1 MKIAVREL
9 VTFARFVTVKFRQD
23 KCTQMAASLTFDTLL
38 SLVPLITIALTLF
51 SAFPVF
57 ADFSEQIKHFLLTN
71 MLPETGGKMISR
83 YVEQFA
89 ESAAKLTAVGLVFL
103 ALTAMLM
110 MVTIDNAFNTIWR
123 VAKPRPLLKRVLV
136 YWAVLTLAPV
146 LIGGSLSLTSWLVGL
161 SIGYAKQ
168 APIFGAVTLKVV
180 PVILTTLAFS
190 LLFRVVPNR
199 YVPVRHAFIGGV
211 VAAAAFE
218 TMNRGF
224 GFFIAHFPTYKLVY
238 GAFASIP
245 IFLLWI
251 YLSWLTILS
260 GAQIAAS
267 LSRWQQRG
275 MQQLNPAAQFYFAVR
290 ILGVMRAGLASGEV
304 QSLSALSKRLQLA
317 FEETELILEKLL
329 HANIVRKLSGTGWAM
344 IRDPEHICLREL
356 SDLFL
361 LDASTLPAQH
371 GDAKIHAW
379 FALLGQ
385 RMEEPMNM
393 TLRGLL
399 DEGQPTDRV
408 IGSFAASDAKNLPGL
423 N

>member
-1 MKIAVREL
+1 MKTAVRDL
-9 VTFARFVTVKFRQD
+9 FHFARYVTVKFRQD

-89 ESAAKLTAVGLVFL
+89 ESATKLTAVGLVFL
-103 ALTAMLM
+103 AITAMLM

-123 VAKPRPLLKRVLV
+123 VPKPRPLLKRVLV
-136 YWAVLTLAPV
+136 YWAVLTLAPL
-146 LIGGSLSLTSWLVGL
+146 LIGASLSLTSWLVGL

-168 APIFGAVTLKVV
+168 APIFGMVTLKVV

-199 YVPVRHAFIGGV
+199 YVPVNHALIGGV

-218 TMNRGF
+218 SMNRGF
-224 GFFIAHFPTYKLVY
+224 GFFIAHIPTYKLVY

-260 GAQIAAS
+260 GALIAAS
-267 LSRWQQRG
+267 LSRWRHKG
-275 MQQLNPAAQFYFAVR
+275 VQQLNAASRFYFAVR
-290 ILGVMRAGLASGEV
+290 MLEKMQAGLASGEV
-304 QSLSALSKRLQLA
+304 QTLLSLSNSLQLA
-317 FEETELILEKLL
+317 FEETELILDKLL
-329 HANIVRKLSGTGWAM
+329 RANMVRKLSGTGWSM
-344 IRDPEHICLREL
+344 VRDAEHISLHEL
-356 SDLFL
+356 ADMFL
-361 LDASTLPAQH
+361 LDTSALPVQN
-371 GDAKIHAW
+371 GDARIHAW
-379 FALLGQ
+379 FDLVTRRL
-385 RMEEPMNM
+385 EEPKQL
-393 TLRGLL
+393 TLQSLF
-399 DEGQPTDRV
+399 
-408 IGSFAASDAKNLPGL
+408 SA
-423 N
+423 